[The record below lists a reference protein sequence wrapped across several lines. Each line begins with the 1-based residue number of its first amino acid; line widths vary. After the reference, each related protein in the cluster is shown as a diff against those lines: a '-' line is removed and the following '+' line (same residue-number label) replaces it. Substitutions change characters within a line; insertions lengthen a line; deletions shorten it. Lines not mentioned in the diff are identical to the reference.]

1 VINPIPAG
9 TWPGTPGNANI
20 VPVVANGH
28 VYVAAYKTVAIFG
41 LGPAGALP
49 AVAAPQP
56 AVSQH
61 EIYGTVTGLNGVLLV
76 LQTRTGTLVLV
87 NPTAAI
93 AADQAIKLMIDKPVR
108 VVGDFNSLG
117 VLLATAITKA
127 KNSPEAWPPDH

>member
-1 VINPIPAG
+1 
-9 TWPGTPGNANI
+9 
-20 VPVVANGH
+20 
-28 VYVAAYKTVAIFG
+28 
-41 LGPAGALP
+41 
-49 AVAAPQP
+49 
-56 AVSQH
+56 
-61 EIYGTVTGLNGVLLV
+61 VLI
-76 LQTRTGTLVLV
+76 

>member
-1 VINPIPAG
+1 MLR
-9 TWPGTPGNANI
+9 T
-20 VPVVANGH
+20 
-28 VYVAAYKTVAIFG
+28 
-41 LGPAGALP
+41 L
-49 AVAAPQP
+49 
-56 AVSQH
+56 
-61 EIYGTVTGLNGVLLV
+61 
-76 LQTRTGTLVLV
+76 TGTLVLI